1 MKLTKLLTQ
10 YGIAYYSIFLL
21 FLLSFSTI
29 CSAQDIKER
38 KYATTFQA
46 SSTVLLNRDI
56 KNANAAV
63 DQNLE
68 TYAQMNTL
76 LSLSGSSRASLRL
89 RFGKELPAGTPVTLK
104 VGSESQLLSLL
115 DNVTIQAVNG
125 VGSAINNTG
134 NTVGNEVRLSSLASL
149 LSGPQQ
155 REITF
160 VPSVAYDGVKI
171 SLGGLAASFNVYEAF
186 YYEYTGETG
195 CPEALDILY
204 GVSGNGLDVASLL
217 NVVRNPSNA
226 IDGDD
231 NSRAELRA
239 NVSLLEE
246 AFLEVPFNRNSLPGE
261 SARIVLQGQATG
273 LLDLSLLSSS
283 VEIKAFLNG
292 QELADIDLGSS
303 LVSLSLLGGS
313 SDKQVLSVPISQSF
327 DKIRI
332 SVGRGLLETLS
343 GLNIY
348 EIGQSP
354 SKPELTSPSLV
365 GGIVELCA
373 GGDLTLSVVSPVPG
387 STYRWYSVSS
397 GGSPVYT
404 GTDYELSDVSSGSYS
419 YYVSQSLAGCT
430 TESER
435 TMISVEVEA
444 LPDAPQLVESS
455 IEVASGGDVT
465 FEVADADA
473 GLTYNWYAEGDTSTI
488 VHTGETYELTD
499 VTASSGYSV
508 VAVSGS
514 GCISLPTSANI
525 TLLGD
530 LLPPKVVPA
539 TATISEGES
548 VSFMASSDNPSPV
561 DYVWFDEQGDEVFV
575 GDQFTTPSTLVPG
588 TYTYEVIS
596 RDPVT
601 NQVSTATQ
609 VTLVVEAIEALV
621 DCSAANA
628 QGNGISG
635 LLCIGCGVSNAGN
648 AVDNDPNNF
657 SRLTLG
663 VGVSGSVY
671 QELIFPQSGVSGD
684 SIRLDLA
691 VPGGLADVGVL
702 GGIQVTLY
710 NGTTQVQQLNVNDAL
725 VNLSLLSGNRFN
737 AIFEAKN
744 TYDRVEI
751 RNTGLVSALTSVDIY
766 GAYIVVPEV
775 EVDNDIVEICA
786 GETINFDIITETGL
800 SYSWYDA
807 PTGGTLLAT
816 GGSFTTSEINTSQI
830 FYLEITR
837 NSCLI
842 QERIPFEV
850 DVLPTATAGDLL
862 TTNFDICAGGSV
874 ELAASSSITN
884 PVFTFYTDADLT
896 MQLTDLEVMPTQTTT
911 YYVTVSGDGVCEN
924 LPGEAAMI
932 TVNVSDP
939 GTPTTDMATQSF
951 CAEATVADLMT
962 NEGNVVWYA
971 DEEGD
976 TLLDDTEV
984 LVDGMTYYAGF
995 DPSSGCASN
1004 DLLAVRVE
1012 IQPTATA
1019 GDLLTTN
1026 FDICAGGS
1034 VELAASSS
1042 ITNPVFT
1049 FYTDADLTM
1058 QLTDLEVM
1066 PTQTTTYYVTVSGDG
1081 VCENLPGEAAMITV
1095 NVSDPGTPTTDMA
1108 TQSFCAEATVADLM
1122 TNEGNVV
1129 WYADEEGDTLLDDTE
1144 VLVDGMT
1151 YYAGFD
1157 PSSGC
1162 ASNDL
1167 LAVRVNLATNI
1178 APTID
1183 GLLDGIC
1190 LMQEVTYTTDSG
1202 KEDYLWDIDGG
1213 EIVAGG
1219 ELSDNSVTVRWTSLL
1234 NTSVSVSYM
1243 DTGNCSTELMEM
1255 IDVNV
1260 VNCSDLALS
1269 ISVDNLS
1276 PMIGDDVTFTIRVDN
1291 LGNSDFRDIMI
1302 RDIIDS
1308 GYRLKSVTAAM
1319 GEFSM
1324 VSKEWSIPMLRA
1336 NAFAEVRVTVEVLE
1350 GDDYMNMV
1358 ELVSSDPVDTN
1369 AANNEAQ
1376 ITINPICLLVY
1387 NEFTP
1392 NNDGSNDVFRIDCIE
1407 NYPNNKLEVYNRYGD
1422 LVYETRG
1429 YQNDWDGT
1437 ANKGAIFTNKP
1448 LPVGTYYYVLKVDG
1462 RGEVEDVNIQGW
1474 LYIMR

>member
-1 MKLTKLLTQ
+1 M
-10 YGIAYYSIFLL
+10 
-21 FLLSFSTI
+21 
-29 CSAQDIKER
+29 
-38 KYATTFQA
+38 
-46 SSTVLLNRDI
+46 
-56 KNANAAV
+56 
-63 DQNLE
+63 
-68 TYAQMNTL
+68 
-76 LSLSGSSRASLRL
+76 
-89 RFGKELPAGTPVTLK
+89 
-104 VGSESQLLSLL
+104 
-115 DNVTIQAVNG
+115 
-125 VGSAINNTG
+125 
-134 NTVGNEVRLSSLASL
+134 
-149 LSGPQQ
+149 
-155 REITF
+155 
-160 VPSVAYDGVKI
+160 
-171 SLGGLAASFNVYEAF
+171 
-186 YYEYTGETG
+186 
-195 CPEALDILY
+195 
-204 GVSGNGLDVASLL
+204 
-217 NVVRNPSNA
+217 
-226 IDGDD
+226 
-231 NSRAELRA
+231 
-239 NVSLLEE
+239 
-246 AFLEVPFNRNSLPGE
+246 
-261 SARIVLQGQATG
+261 
-273 LLDLSLLSSS
+273 
-283 VEIKAFLNG
+283 
-292 QELADIDLGSS
+292 
-303 LVSLSLLGGS
+303 
-313 SDKQVLSVPISQSF
+313 
-327 DKIRI
+327 
-332 SVGRGLLETLS
+332 
-343 GLNIY
+343 
-348 EIGQSP
+348 
-354 SKPELTSPSLV
+354 
-365 GGIVELCA
+365 
-373 GGDLTLSVVSPVPG
+373 
-387 STYRWYSVSS
+387 
-397 GGSPVYT
+397 
-404 GTDYELSDVSSGSYS
+404 
-419 YYVSQSLAGCT
+419 
-430 TESER
+430 
-435 TMISVEVEA
+435 
-444 LPDAPQLVESS
+444 
-455 IEVASGGDVT
+455 
-465 FEVADADA
+465 
-473 GLTYNWYAEGDTSTI
+473 
-488 VHTGETYELTD
+488 
-499 VTASSGYSV
+499 
-508 VAVSGS
+508 
-514 GCISLPTSANI
+514 
-525 TLLGD
+525 
-530 LLPPKVVPA
+530 
-539 TATISEGES
+539 
-548 VSFMASSDNPSPV
+548 
-561 DYVWFDEQGDEVFV
+561 
-575 GDQFTTPSTLVPG
+575 
-588 TYTYEVIS
+588 
-596 RDPVT
+596 
-601 NQVSTATQ
+601 
-609 VTLVVEAIEALV
+609 
-621 DCSAANA
+621 
-628 QGNGISG
+628 
-635 LLCIGCGVSNAGN
+635 
-648 AVDNDPNNF
+648 
-657 SRLTLG
+657 
-663 VGVSGSVY
+663 
-671 QELIFPQSGVSGD
+671 
-684 SIRLDLA
+684 
-691 VPGGLADVGVL
+691 
-702 GGIQVTLY
+702 
-710 NGTTQVQQLNVNDAL
+710 
-725 VNLSLLSGNRFN
+725 NLSLLSGNRFN

-874 ELAASSSITN
+874 ELAATSSVNNATIGY
-884 PVFTFYTDADLT
+884 YTDADLT

-995 DPSSGCASN
+995 DPA
-1004 DLLAVRVE
+1004 
-1012 IQPTATA
+1012 
-1019 GDLLTTN
+1019 
-1026 FDICAGGS
+1026 
-1034 VELAASSS
+1034 
-1042 ITNPVFT
+1042 
-1049 FYTDADLTM
+1049 
-1058 QLTDLEVM
+1058 
-1066 PTQTTTYYVTVSGDG
+1066 
-1081 VCENLPGEAAMITV
+1081 
-1095 NVSDPGTPTTDMA
+1095 
-1108 TQSFCAEATVADLM
+1108 
-1122 TNEGNVV
+1122 
-1129 WYADEEGDTLLDDTE
+1129 
-1144 VLVDGMT
+1144 
-1151 YYAGFD
+1151 
-1157 PSSGC
+1157 SGC

>member
-365 GGIVELCA
+365 GGIAELCA

-710 NGTTQVQQLNVNDAL
+710 NGTTPVQQLNVNDAL

-874 ELAASSSITN
+874 ELAATSSVNNATIRY
-884 PVFTFYTDADLT
+884 YTDADLT

-976 TLLDDTEV
+976 TLLDH
-984 LVDGMTYYAGF
+984 
-995 DPSSGCASN
+995 
-1004 DLLAVRVE
+1004 
-1012 IQPTATA
+1012 
-1019 GDLLTTN
+1019 
-1026 FDICAGGS
+1026 
-1034 VELAASSS
+1034 
-1042 ITNPVFT
+1042 
-1049 FYTDADLTM
+1049 
-1058 QLTDLEVM
+1058 
-1066 PTQTTTYYVTVSGDG
+1066 
-1081 VCENLPGEAAMITV
+1081 
-1095 NVSDPGTPTTDMA
+1095 
-1108 TQSFCAEATVADLM
+1108 
-1122 TNEGNVV
+1122 
-1129 WYADEEGDTLLDDTE
+1129 TE

>member
-751 RNTGLVSALTSVDIY
+751 RNMGLVSALTSVDIY

-874 ELAASSSITN
+874 ELAATSSVNNATIRY
-884 PVFTFYTDADLT
+884 YTDADLT

-976 TLLDDTEV
+976 TLLDH
-984 LVDGMTYYAGF
+984 
-995 DPSSGCASN
+995 
-1004 DLLAVRVE
+1004 
-1012 IQPTATA
+1012 
-1019 GDLLTTN
+1019 
-1026 FDICAGGS
+1026 
-1034 VELAASSS
+1034 
-1042 ITNPVFT
+1042 
-1049 FYTDADLTM
+1049 
-1058 QLTDLEVM
+1058 
-1066 PTQTTTYYVTVSGDG
+1066 
-1081 VCENLPGEAAMITV
+1081 
-1095 NVSDPGTPTTDMA
+1095 
-1108 TQSFCAEATVADLM
+1108 
-1122 TNEGNVV
+1122 
-1129 WYADEEGDTLLDDTE
+1129 TE

>member
-896 MQLTDLEVMPTQTTT
+896 MELTDLEVMPTQTTT
-911 YYVTVSGDGVCEN
+911 YYVTVSGEGVCEN

-976 TLLDDTEV
+976 TLLDDTE
-984 LVDGMTYYAGF
+984 
-995 DPSSGCASN
+995 
-1004 DLLAVRVE
+1004 
-1012 IQPTATA
+1012 I
-1019 GDLLTTN
+1019 
-1026 FDICAGGS
+1026 
-1034 VELAASSS
+1034 
-1042 ITNPVFT
+1042 
-1049 FYTDADLTM
+1049 
-1058 QLTDLEVM
+1058 
-1066 PTQTTTYYVTVSGDG
+1066 
-1081 VCENLPGEAAMITV
+1081 
-1095 NVSDPGTPTTDMA
+1095 
-1108 TQSFCAEATVADLM
+1108 
-1122 TNEGNVV
+1122 
-1129 WYADEEGDTLLDDTE
+1129 
-1144 VLVDGMT
+1144 LVDGMT

>member
-465 FEVADADA
+465 FEIADADT

-710 NGTTQVQQLNVNDAL
+710 NGATPVQQLNVNDAL

-751 RNTGLVSALTSVDIY
+751 RNMGLVSALTSVDIY

-862 TTNFDICAGGSV
+862 T
-874 ELAASSSITN
+874 
-884 PVFTFYTDADLT
+884 
-896 MQLTDLEVMPTQTTT
+896 M
-911 YYVTVSGDGVCEN
+911 
-924 LPGEAAMI
+924 
-932 TVNVSDP
+932 
-939 GTPTTDMATQSF
+939 
-951 CAEATVADLMT
+951 
-962 NEGNVVWYA
+962 
-971 DEEGD
+971 
-976 TLLDDTEV
+976 
-984 LVDGMTYYAGF
+984 
-995 DPSSGCASN
+995 
-1004 DLLAVRVE
+1004 
-1012 IQPTATA
+1012 
-1019 GDLLTTN
+1019 N

-1276 PMIGDDVTFTIRVDN
+1276 PMIGDDITFTIRVDN

-1358 ELVSSDPVDTN
+1358 ELVSSDPVDIN

>member
-365 GGIVELCA
+365 GGIAELCA

-465 FEVADADA
+465 FEIADADT

-1004 DLLAVRVE
+1004 DLLAVRV
-1012 IQPTATA
+1012 
-1019 GDLLTTN
+1019 
-1026 FDICAGGS
+1026 
-1034 VELAASSS
+1034 
-1042 ITNPVFT
+1042 
-1049 FYTDADLTM
+1049 
-1058 QLTDLEVM
+1058 
-1066 PTQTTTYYVTVSGDG
+1066 
-1081 VCENLPGEAAMITV
+1081 
-1095 NVSDPGTPTTDMA
+1095 
-1108 TQSFCAEATVADLM
+1108 
-1122 TNEGNVV
+1122 
-1129 WYADEEGDTLLDDTE
+1129 
-1144 VLVDGMT
+1144 
-1151 YYAGFD
+1151 
-1157 PSSGC
+1157 
-1162 ASNDL
+1162 
-1167 LAVRVNLATNI
+1167 NLATNI

>member
-766 GAYIVVPEV
+766 GAHIVVPEV

-874 ELAASSSITN
+874 ELAATSSVNNATIRY
-884 PVFTFYTDADLT
+884 YTDADLT

-976 TLLDDTEV
+976 TLLDH
-984 LVDGMTYYAGF
+984 
-995 DPSSGCASN
+995 
-1004 DLLAVRVE
+1004 
-1012 IQPTATA
+1012 
-1019 GDLLTTN
+1019 
-1026 FDICAGGS
+1026 
-1034 VELAASSS
+1034 
-1042 ITNPVFT
+1042 
-1049 FYTDADLTM
+1049 
-1058 QLTDLEVM
+1058 
-1066 PTQTTTYYVTVSGDG
+1066 
-1081 VCENLPGEAAMITV
+1081 
-1095 NVSDPGTPTTDMA
+1095 
-1108 TQSFCAEATVADLM
+1108 
-1122 TNEGNVV
+1122 
-1129 WYADEEGDTLLDDTE
+1129 TE

>member
-976 TLLDDTEV
+976 TLLDDTE
-984 LVDGMTYYAGF
+984 
-995 DPSSGCASN
+995 
-1004 DLLAVRVE
+1004 
-1012 IQPTATA
+1012 I
-1019 GDLLTTN
+1019 
-1026 FDICAGGS
+1026 
-1034 VELAASSS
+1034 
-1042 ITNPVFT
+1042 
-1049 FYTDADLTM
+1049 
-1058 QLTDLEVM
+1058 
-1066 PTQTTTYYVTVSGDG
+1066 
-1081 VCENLPGEAAMITV
+1081 
-1095 NVSDPGTPTTDMA
+1095 
-1108 TQSFCAEATVADLM
+1108 
-1122 TNEGNVV
+1122 
-1129 WYADEEGDTLLDDTE
+1129 
-1144 VLVDGMT
+1144 LVDGMT

>member
-373 GGDLTLSVVSPVPG
+373 GGDLTLSVVSPMPG

-635 LLCIGCGVSNAGN
+635 LLCIGCGISNAGN

-710 NGTTQVQQLNVNDAL
+710 NGATPVQQLNVNDAL

-751 RNTGLVSALTSVDIY
+751 RNMGLVSALTSVDIY

-874 ELAASSSITN
+874 ELAATSS
-884 PVFTFYTDADLT
+884 
-896 MQLTDLEVMPTQTTT
+896 
-911 YYVTVSGDGVCEN
+911 
-924 LPGEAAMI
+924 
-932 TVNVSDP
+932 VNN
-939 GTPTTDMATQSF
+939 ATIR
-951 CAEATVADLMT
+951 
-962 NEGNVVWYA
+962 Y
-971 DEEGD
+971 
-976 TLLDDTEV
+976 
-984 LVDGMTYYAGF
+984 
-995 DPSSGCASN
+995 
-1004 DLLAVRVE
+1004 
-1012 IQPTATA
+1012 
-1019 GDLLTTN
+1019 
-1026 FDICAGGS
+1026 
-1034 VELAASSS
+1034 
-1042 ITNPVFT
+1042 
-1049 FYTDADLTM
+1049 YTDADLTM

-1276 PMIGDDVTFTIRVDN
+1276 PMIGDDITFTIRVDN

>member
-874 ELAASSSITN
+874 ELAATSSVNNATIRY
-884 PVFTFYTDADLT
+884 YTDADLT

-1034 VELAASSS
+1034 VELAATSSVNNAT
-1042 ITNPVFT
+1042 IRY
-1049 FYTDADLTM
+1049 YTDADLTM

>member
-365 GGIVELCA
+365 GGIAELCA

-465 FEVADADA
+465 FEIADADT

-710 NGTTQVQQLNVNDAL
+710 NGATPVQQLNVNDAL

-751 RNTGLVSALTSVDIY
+751 RNMGLVSALTSVDIY

-850 DVLPTATAGDLL
+850 DVL
-862 TTNFDICAGGSV
+862 
-874 ELAASSSITN
+874 
-884 PVFTFYTDADLT
+884 
-896 MQLTDLEVMPTQTTT
+896 
-911 YYVTVSGDGVCEN
+911 
-924 LPGEAAMI
+924 
-932 TVNVSDP
+932 
-939 GTPTTDMATQSF
+939 
-951 CAEATVADLMT
+951 
-962 NEGNVVWYA
+962 
-971 DEEGD
+971 
-976 TLLDDTEV
+976 
-984 LVDGMTYYAGF
+984 
-995 DPSSGCASN
+995 
-1004 DLLAVRVE
+1004 
-1012 IQPTATA
+1012 PTATA

-1358 ELVSSDPVDTN
+1358 ELVSSDPVDIN

>member
-874 ELAASSSITN
+874 ELAATSSVNNATIRY
-884 PVFTFYTDADLT
+884 YTDADLT

-995 DPSSGCASN
+995 DPA
-1004 DLLAVRVE
+1004 
-1012 IQPTATA
+1012 
-1019 GDLLTTN
+1019 
-1026 FDICAGGS
+1026 
-1034 VELAASSS
+1034 
-1042 ITNPVFT
+1042 
-1049 FYTDADLTM
+1049 
-1058 QLTDLEVM
+1058 
-1066 PTQTTTYYVTVSGDG
+1066 
-1081 VCENLPGEAAMITV
+1081 
-1095 NVSDPGTPTTDMA
+1095 
-1108 TQSFCAEATVADLM
+1108 
-1122 TNEGNVV
+1122 
-1129 WYADEEGDTLLDDTE
+1129 
-1144 VLVDGMT
+1144 
-1151 YYAGFD
+1151 
-1157 PSSGC
+1157 SGC

>member
-365 GGIVELCA
+365 GGIAELCA

-465 FEVADADA
+465 FEIADADT

-710 NGTTQVQQLNVNDAL
+710 NGATPVQQLNVNDAL

-751 RNTGLVSALTSVDIY
+751 RNMGLVSALTSVDIY

-874 ELAASSSITN
+874 ELAATSS
-884 PVFTFYTDADLT
+884 
-896 MQLTDLEVMPTQTTT
+896 
-911 YYVTVSGDGVCEN
+911 
-924 LPGEAAMI
+924 
-932 TVNVSDP
+932 VNN
-939 GTPTTDMATQSF
+939 ATIR
-951 CAEATVADLMT
+951 
-962 NEGNVVWYA
+962 Y
-971 DEEGD
+971 
-976 TLLDDTEV
+976 
-984 LVDGMTYYAGF
+984 
-995 DPSSGCASN
+995 
-1004 DLLAVRVE
+1004 
-1012 IQPTATA
+1012 
-1019 GDLLTTN
+1019 
-1026 FDICAGGS
+1026 
-1034 VELAASSS
+1034 
-1042 ITNPVFT
+1042 
-1049 FYTDADLTM
+1049 YTDADLTM

-1358 ELVSSDPVDTN
+1358 ELVSSDPVDIN

>member
-365 GGIVELCA
+365 GGIAELCA
-373 GGDLTLSVVSPVPG
+373 GGDLTLSVVSPMPG

-465 FEVADADA
+465 FEIADADT

-635 LLCIGCGVSNAGN
+635 LLCIGCEISNAGN

-710 NGTTQVQQLNVNDAL
+710 NGATPVQQLNVNDAL

-751 RNTGLVSALTSVDIY
+751 RNMGLVSALTSVDIY

-874 ELAASSSITN
+874 ELAATSSVNNATIRY
-884 PVFTFYTDADLT
+884 YTDADLT
-896 MQLTDLEVMPTQTTT
+896 ME
-911 YYVTVSGDGVCEN
+911 
-924 LPGEAAMI
+924 
-932 TVNVSDP
+932 
-939 GTPTTDMATQSF
+939 
-951 CAEATVADLMT
+951 
-962 NEGNVVWYA
+962 
-971 DEEGD
+971 
-976 TLLDDTEV
+976 
-984 LVDGMTYYAGF
+984 
-995 DPSSGCASN
+995 
-1004 DLLAVRVE
+1004 
-1012 IQPTATA
+1012 
-1019 GDLLTTN
+1019 
-1026 FDICAGGS
+1026 
-1034 VELAASSS
+1034 
-1042 ITNPVFT
+1042 
-1049 FYTDADLTM
+1049 
-1058 QLTDLEVM
+1058 LTDLEVM

-1276 PMIGDDVTFTIRVDN
+1276 PMIGDDITFTIRVDN

-1358 ELVSSDPVDTN
+1358 ELVSSDPVDIN

>member
-365 GGIVELCA
+365 GGIAELCA

-710 NGTTQVQQLNVNDAL
+710 NGATPVQQLNVNDAL

>member
-710 NGTTQVQQLNVNDAL
+710 NGATPVQQLNVNDAL

-874 ELAASSSITN
+874 ELAATSS
-884 PVFTFYTDADLT
+884 
-896 MQLTDLEVMPTQTTT
+896 
-911 YYVTVSGDGVCEN
+911 
-924 LPGEAAMI
+924 
-932 TVNVSDP
+932 VNN
-939 GTPTTDMATQSF
+939 ATIR
-951 CAEATVADLMT
+951 
-962 NEGNVVWYA
+962 Y
-971 DEEGD
+971 
-976 TLLDDTEV
+976 
-984 LVDGMTYYAGF
+984 
-995 DPSSGCASN
+995 
-1004 DLLAVRVE
+1004 
-1012 IQPTATA
+1012 
-1019 GDLLTTN
+1019 
-1026 FDICAGGS
+1026 
-1034 VELAASSS
+1034 
-1042 ITNPVFT
+1042 
-1049 FYTDADLTM
+1049 YTDADLTM

>member
-387 STYRWYSVSS
+387 STYWWYSVSS

-862 TTNFDICAGGSV
+862 T
-874 ELAASSSITN
+874 
-884 PVFTFYTDADLT
+884 
-896 MQLTDLEVMPTQTTT
+896 M
-911 YYVTVSGDGVCEN
+911 
-924 LPGEAAMI
+924 
-932 TVNVSDP
+932 
-939 GTPTTDMATQSF
+939 
-951 CAEATVADLMT
+951 
-962 NEGNVVWYA
+962 
-971 DEEGD
+971 
-976 TLLDDTEV
+976 
-984 LVDGMTYYAGF
+984 
-995 DPSSGCASN
+995 
-1004 DLLAVRVE
+1004 
-1012 IQPTATA
+1012 
-1019 GDLLTTN
+1019 N

>member
-365 GGIVELCA
+365 GGIAELCA
-373 GGDLTLSVVSPVPG
+373 GGDLTLSVVSPMPG

-751 RNTGLVSALTSVDIY
+751 RNMGLVSALTSVDIY

-862 TTNFDICAGGSV
+862 T
-874 ELAASSSITN
+874 
-884 PVFTFYTDADLT
+884 
-896 MQLTDLEVMPTQTTT
+896 M
-911 YYVTVSGDGVCEN
+911 
-924 LPGEAAMI
+924 
-932 TVNVSDP
+932 
-939 GTPTTDMATQSF
+939 
-951 CAEATVADLMT
+951 
-962 NEGNVVWYA
+962 
-971 DEEGD
+971 
-976 TLLDDTEV
+976 
-984 LVDGMTYYAGF
+984 
-995 DPSSGCASN
+995 
-1004 DLLAVRVE
+1004 
-1012 IQPTATA
+1012 
-1019 GDLLTTN
+1019 N

-1276 PMIGDDVTFTIRVDN
+1276 PMIGDDITFTIRVDN

-1358 ELVSSDPVDTN
+1358 ELVSSDPVDIN

>member
-874 ELAASSSITN
+874 ELAATSS
-884 PVFTFYTDADLT
+884 
-896 MQLTDLEVMPTQTTT
+896 
-911 YYVTVSGDGVCEN
+911 
-924 LPGEAAMI
+924 
-932 TVNVSDP
+932 VNN
-939 GTPTTDMATQSF
+939 ATIR
-951 CAEATVADLMT
+951 
-962 NEGNVVWYA
+962 Y
-971 DEEGD
+971 
-976 TLLDDTEV
+976 
-984 LVDGMTYYAGF
+984 
-995 DPSSGCASN
+995 
-1004 DLLAVRVE
+1004 
-1012 IQPTATA
+1012 
-1019 GDLLTTN
+1019 
-1026 FDICAGGS
+1026 
-1034 VELAASSS
+1034 
-1042 ITNPVFT
+1042 
-1049 FYTDADLTM
+1049 YTDADLTM

>member
-1 MKLTKLLTQ
+1 
-10 YGIAYYSIFLL
+10 
-21 FLLSFSTI
+21 
-29 CSAQDIKER
+29 
-38 KYATTFQA
+38 
-46 SSTVLLNRDI
+46 
-56 KNANAAV
+56 
-63 DQNLE
+63 
-68 TYAQMNTL
+68 
-76 LSLSGSSRASLRL
+76 
-89 RFGKELPAGTPVTLK
+89 
-104 VGSESQLLSLL
+104 
-115 DNVTIQAVNG
+115 
-125 VGSAINNTG
+125 
-134 NTVGNEVRLSSLASL
+134 
-149 LSGPQQ
+149 
-155 REITF
+155 
-160 VPSVAYDGVKI
+160 
-171 SLGGLAASFNVYEAF
+171 
-186 YYEYTGETG
+186 
-195 CPEALDILY
+195 
-204 GVSGNGLDVASLL
+204 
-217 NVVRNPSNA
+217 VVRNPSNA

-343 GLNIY
+343 GFNIY

-365 GGIVELCA
+365 GGIAELCA
-373 GGDLTLSVVSPVPG
+373 GGDLTLSVVSPMPG

-465 FEVADADA
+465 FEVADADT

-635 LLCIGCGVSNAGN
+635 LLCIGCGISNAGN

-710 NGTTQVQQLNVNDAL
+710 NGATPVQQLNVNDAL

-751 RNTGLVSALTSVDIY
+751 RNMGLVSALTSVDIY

-850 DVLPTATAGDLL
+850 DVLPTATADDLL

-896 MQLTDLEVMPTQTTT
+896 MQLTDLEVMPMQTTI

-971 DEEGD
+971 DEEGES
-976 TLLDDTEV
+976 LLEDTEI

-1058 QLTDLEVM
+1058 E
-1066 PTQTTTYYVTVSGDG
+1066 
-1081 VCENLPGEAAMITV
+1081 
-1095 NVSDPGTPTTDMA
+1095 
-1108 TQSFCAEATVADLM
+1108 
-1122 TNEGNVV
+1122 
-1129 WYADEEGDTLLDDTE
+1129 
-1144 VLVDGMT
+1144 
-1151 YYAGFD
+1151 
-1157 PSSGC
+1157 
-1162 ASNDL
+1162 
-1167 LAVRVNLATNI
+1167 
-1178 APTID
+1178 
-1183 GLLDGIC
+1183 
-1190 LMQEVTYTTDSG
+1190 
-1202 KEDYLWDIDGG
+1202 K
-1213 EIVAGG
+1213 
-1219 ELSDNSVTVRWTSLL
+1219 
-1234 NTSVSVSYM
+1234 
-1243 DTGNCSTELMEM
+1243 
-1255 IDVNV
+1255 
-1260 VNCSDLALS
+1260 
-1269 ISVDNLS
+1269 
-1276 PMIGDDVTFTIRVDN
+1276 
-1291 LGNSDFRDIMI
+1291 
-1302 RDIIDS
+1302 
-1308 GYRLKSVTAAM
+1308 
-1319 GEFSM
+1319 
-1324 VSKEWSIPMLRA
+1324 
-1336 NAFAEVRVTVEVLE
+1336 
-1350 GDDYMNMV
+1350 
-1358 ELVSSDPVDTN
+1358 
-1369 AANNEAQ
+1369 
-1376 ITINPICLLVY
+1376 
-1387 NEFTP
+1387 
-1392 NNDGSNDVFRIDCIE
+1392 
-1407 NYPNNKLEVYNRYGD
+1407 
-1422 LVYETRG
+1422 
-1429 YQNDWDGT
+1429 
-1437 ANKGAIFTNKP
+1437 
-1448 LPVGTYYYVLKVDG
+1448 
-1462 RGEVEDVNIQGW
+1462 
-1474 LYIMR
+1474 

>member
-365 GGIVELCA
+365 GGIAELCA

-387 STYRWYSVSS
+387 STYWWYSVSS

-465 FEVADADA
+465 FEIADADT

-635 LLCIGCGVSNAGN
+635 LLCIGCGISNAGN

-710 NGTTQVQQLNVNDAL
+710 NGATPVQQLNVNDAL

-874 ELAASSSITN
+874 ELAATSS
-884 PVFTFYTDADLT
+884 
-896 MQLTDLEVMPTQTTT
+896 
-911 YYVTVSGDGVCEN
+911 
-924 LPGEAAMI
+924 
-932 TVNVSDP
+932 VNN
-939 GTPTTDMATQSF
+939 ATIR
-951 CAEATVADLMT
+951 
-962 NEGNVVWYA
+962 Y
-971 DEEGD
+971 
-976 TLLDDTEV
+976 
-984 LVDGMTYYAGF
+984 
-995 DPSSGCASN
+995 
-1004 DLLAVRVE
+1004 
-1012 IQPTATA
+1012 
-1019 GDLLTTN
+1019 
-1026 FDICAGGS
+1026 
-1034 VELAASSS
+1034 
-1042 ITNPVFT
+1042 
-1049 FYTDADLTM
+1049 YTDADLTM

>member
-874 ELAASSSITN
+874 ELAATSS
-884 PVFTFYTDADLT
+884 
-896 MQLTDLEVMPTQTTT
+896 
-911 YYVTVSGDGVCEN
+911 
-924 LPGEAAMI
+924 
-932 TVNVSDP
+932 VNN
-939 GTPTTDMATQSF
+939 ATIR
-951 CAEATVADLMT
+951 
-962 NEGNVVWYA
+962 Y
-971 DEEGD
+971 
-976 TLLDDTEV
+976 
-984 LVDGMTYYAGF
+984 
-995 DPSSGCASN
+995 
-1004 DLLAVRVE
+1004 
-1012 IQPTATA
+1012 
-1019 GDLLTTN
+1019 
-1026 FDICAGGS
+1026 
-1034 VELAASSS
+1034 
-1042 ITNPVFT
+1042 
-1049 FYTDADLTM
+1049 YTDADLTM

-1276 PMIGDDVTFTIRVDN
+1276 PMIGDDITFTIRVDN

-1358 ELVSSDPVDTN
+1358 ELVSSDPVDIN

>member
-38 KYATTFQA
+38 KYATTFQV
-46 SSTVLLNRDI
+46 SSTVILNRDI

-365 GGIVELCA
+365 GGIAELCA
-373 GGDLTLSVVSPVPG
+373 GGDLTLSVVSPMPG

-465 FEVADADA
+465 FEVADADT

-635 LLCIGCGVSNAGN
+635 LLCIGCEISNAGN

-710 NGTTQVQQLNVNDAL
+710 NGTTPVQQLNVNDAL

-874 ELAASSSITN
+874 ELAATSSVNNATIRY
-884 PVFTFYTDADLT
+884 YTDADLT

-995 DPSSGCASN
+995 DPA
-1004 DLLAVRVE
+1004 
-1012 IQPTATA
+1012 
-1019 GDLLTTN
+1019 
-1026 FDICAGGS
+1026 
-1034 VELAASSS
+1034 
-1042 ITNPVFT
+1042 
-1049 FYTDADLTM
+1049 
-1058 QLTDLEVM
+1058 
-1066 PTQTTTYYVTVSGDG
+1066 
-1081 VCENLPGEAAMITV
+1081 
-1095 NVSDPGTPTTDMA
+1095 
-1108 TQSFCAEATVADLM
+1108 
-1122 TNEGNVV
+1122 
-1129 WYADEEGDTLLDDTE
+1129 
-1144 VLVDGMT
+1144 
-1151 YYAGFD
+1151 
-1157 PSSGC
+1157 SGC

-1269 ISVDNLS
+1269 ISVDNFS

-1291 LGNSDFRDIMI
+1291 LGNIDFRDIMI

>member
-874 ELAASSSITN
+874 ELAATSSVNNATIRY
-884 PVFTFYTDADLT
+884 YTDADLT

-911 YYVTVSGDGVCEN
+911 YYV
-924 LPGEAAMI
+924 
-932 TVNVSDP
+932 
-939 GTPTTDMATQSF
+939 
-951 CAEATVADLMT
+951 
-962 NEGNVVWYA
+962 
-971 DEEGD
+971 
-976 TLLDDTEV
+976 
-984 LVDGMTYYAGF
+984 
-995 DPSSGCASN
+995 
-1004 DLLAVRVE
+1004 
-1012 IQPTATA
+1012 
-1019 GDLLTTN
+1019 
-1026 FDICAGGS
+1026 
-1034 VELAASSS
+1034 
-1042 ITNPVFT
+1042 
-1049 FYTDADLTM
+1049 
-1058 QLTDLEVM
+1058 
-1066 PTQTTTYYVTVSGDG
+1066 
-1081 VCENLPGEAAMITV
+1081 
-1095 NVSDPGTPTTDMA
+1095 
-1108 TQSFCAEATVADLM
+1108 
-1122 TNEGNVV
+1122 
-1129 WYADEEGDTLLDDTE
+1129 
-1144 VLVDGMT
+1144 
-1151 YYAGFD
+1151 
-1157 PSSGC
+1157 
-1162 ASNDL
+1162 
-1167 LAVRVNLATNI
+1167 
-1178 APTID
+1178 
-1183 GLLDGIC
+1183 
-1190 LMQEVTYTTDSG
+1190 
-1202 KEDYLWDIDGG
+1202 
-1213 EIVAGG
+1213 
-1219 ELSDNSVTVRWTSLL
+1219 
-1234 NTSVSVSYM
+1234 
-1243 DTGNCSTELMEM
+1243 
-1255 IDVNV
+1255 
-1260 VNCSDLALS
+1260 
-1269 ISVDNLS
+1269 
-1276 PMIGDDVTFTIRVDN
+1276 
-1291 LGNSDFRDIMI
+1291 
-1302 RDIIDS
+1302 
-1308 GYRLKSVTAAM
+1308 
-1319 GEFSM
+1319 
-1324 VSKEWSIPMLRA
+1324 
-1336 NAFAEVRVTVEVLE
+1336 
-1350 GDDYMNMV
+1350 
-1358 ELVSSDPVDTN
+1358 
-1369 AANNEAQ
+1369 
-1376 ITINPICLLVY
+1376 
-1387 NEFTP
+1387 
-1392 NNDGSNDVFRIDCIE
+1392 
-1407 NYPNNKLEVYNRYGD
+1407 
-1422 LVYETRG
+1422 
-1429 YQNDWDGT
+1429 
-1437 ANKGAIFTNKP
+1437 
-1448 LPVGTYYYVLKVDG
+1448 
-1462 RGEVEDVNIQGW
+1462 
-1474 LYIMR
+1474 

>member
-874 ELAASSSITN
+874 ELAATSSVNNATIRY
-884 PVFTFYTDADLT
+884 YTDADLT

-911 YYVTVSGDGVCEN
+911 YY
-924 LPGEAAMI
+924 I
-932 TVNVSDP
+932 
-939 GTPTTDMATQSF
+939 
-951 CAEATVADLMT
+951 
-962 NEGNVVWYA
+962 
-971 DEEGD
+971 
-976 TLLDDTEV
+976 
-984 LVDGMTYYAGF
+984 
-995 DPSSGCASN
+995 
-1004 DLLAVRVE
+1004 
-1012 IQPTATA
+1012 
-1019 GDLLTTN
+1019 
-1026 FDICAGGS
+1026 
-1034 VELAASSS
+1034 
-1042 ITNPVFT
+1042 
-1049 FYTDADLTM
+1049 
-1058 QLTDLEVM
+1058 
-1066 PTQTTTYYVTVSGDG
+1066 TVSGDG

-1358 ELVSSDPVDTN
+1358 ELVSSDPVDIN

>member
-1 MKLTKLLTQ
+1 MYILIWVLIRQKNLRCMKLTKLLTQ

-874 ELAASSSITN
+874 ELAATSS
-884 PVFTFYTDADLT
+884 
-896 MQLTDLEVMPTQTTT
+896 
-911 YYVTVSGDGVCEN
+911 
-924 LPGEAAMI
+924 
-932 TVNVSDP
+932 VNN
-939 GTPTTDMATQSF
+939 ATIR
-951 CAEATVADLMT
+951 
-962 NEGNVVWYA
+962 Y
-971 DEEGD
+971 
-976 TLLDDTEV
+976 
-984 LVDGMTYYAGF
+984 
-995 DPSSGCASN
+995 
-1004 DLLAVRVE
+1004 
-1012 IQPTATA
+1012 
-1019 GDLLTTN
+1019 
-1026 FDICAGGS
+1026 
-1034 VELAASSS
+1034 
-1042 ITNPVFT
+1042 
-1049 FYTDADLTM
+1049 YTDADLTM

>member
-373 GGDLTLSVVSPVPG
+373 GGDLTLSVVSPMPG

-635 LLCIGCGVSNAGN
+635 LLCIGCEISNAGN

-710 NGTTQVQQLNVNDAL
+710 NGATPVQQLNVNDAL

-751 RNTGLVSALTSVDIY
+751 RNMGLVSALTSVDIY

-874 ELAASSSITN
+874 ELAATSS
-884 PVFTFYTDADLT
+884 
-896 MQLTDLEVMPTQTTT
+896 
-911 YYVTVSGDGVCEN
+911 
-924 LPGEAAMI
+924 
-932 TVNVSDP
+932 VNN
-939 GTPTTDMATQSF
+939 ATIR
-951 CAEATVADLMT
+951 
-962 NEGNVVWYA
+962 Y
-971 DEEGD
+971 
-976 TLLDDTEV
+976 
-984 LVDGMTYYAGF
+984 
-995 DPSSGCASN
+995 
-1004 DLLAVRVE
+1004 
-1012 IQPTATA
+1012 
-1019 GDLLTTN
+1019 
-1026 FDICAGGS
+1026 
-1034 VELAASSS
+1034 
-1042 ITNPVFT
+1042 
-1049 FYTDADLTM
+1049 YTDADLTM

>member
-874 ELAASSSITN
+874 ELAATSSVNNATIRY
-884 PVFTFYTDADLT
+884 YTDADLT

-976 TLLDDTEV
+976 TLLDDTE
-984 LVDGMTYYAGF
+984 
-995 DPSSGCASN
+995 
-1004 DLLAVRVE
+1004 
-1012 IQPTATA
+1012 I
-1019 GDLLTTN
+1019 
-1026 FDICAGGS
+1026 
-1034 VELAASSS
+1034 
-1042 ITNPVFT
+1042 
-1049 FYTDADLTM
+1049 
-1058 QLTDLEVM
+1058 
-1066 PTQTTTYYVTVSGDG
+1066 
-1081 VCENLPGEAAMITV
+1081 
-1095 NVSDPGTPTTDMA
+1095 
-1108 TQSFCAEATVADLM
+1108 
-1122 TNEGNVV
+1122 
-1129 WYADEEGDTLLDDTE
+1129 
-1144 VLVDGMT
+1144 LVDGMT

>member
-874 ELAASSSITN
+874 ELAATSSVNNATIRY
-884 PVFTFYTDADLT
+884 YTDADLT

-976 TLLDDTEV
+976 TLLDH
-984 LVDGMTYYAGF
+984 
-995 DPSSGCASN
+995 
-1004 DLLAVRVE
+1004 
-1012 IQPTATA
+1012 
-1019 GDLLTTN
+1019 
-1026 FDICAGGS
+1026 
-1034 VELAASSS
+1034 
-1042 ITNPVFT
+1042 
-1049 FYTDADLTM
+1049 
-1058 QLTDLEVM
+1058 
-1066 PTQTTTYYVTVSGDG
+1066 
-1081 VCENLPGEAAMITV
+1081 
-1095 NVSDPGTPTTDMA
+1095 
-1108 TQSFCAEATVADLM
+1108 
-1122 TNEGNVV
+1122 
-1129 WYADEEGDTLLDDTE
+1129 TE

>member
-365 GGIVELCA
+365 GGIAELCA
-373 GGDLTLSVVSPVPG
+373 GGDLTLSVVSPMPG

-465 FEVADADA
+465 FEIADADA

-635 LLCIGCGVSNAGN
+635 LLCIGCEISNAGN

-710 NGTTQVQQLNVNDAL
+710 NGATPVQQLNVNDAL

-751 RNTGLVSALTSVDIY
+751 RNMGLVSALTSVDIY

-862 TTNFDICAGGSV
+862 TMNFDICAGGSV

-896 MQLTDLEVMPTQTTT
+896 ME
-911 YYVTVSGDGVCEN
+911 
-924 LPGEAAMI
+924 
-932 TVNVSDP
+932 
-939 GTPTTDMATQSF
+939 
-951 CAEATVADLMT
+951 
-962 NEGNVVWYA
+962 
-971 DEEGD
+971 
-976 TLLDDTEV
+976 
-984 LVDGMTYYAGF
+984 
-995 DPSSGCASN
+995 
-1004 DLLAVRVE
+1004 
-1012 IQPTATA
+1012 
-1019 GDLLTTN
+1019 
-1026 FDICAGGS
+1026 
-1034 VELAASSS
+1034 
-1042 ITNPVFT
+1042 
-1049 FYTDADLTM
+1049 
-1058 QLTDLEVM
+1058 LTDLEVM

-1276 PMIGDDVTFTIRVDN
+1276 PMIGDDITFTIRVDN

-1358 ELVSSDPVDTN
+1358 ELVSSDPVDIN